1 MDSVSGAGYGPAGSA
16 NAGQTSAQPSAA
28 YSLAARVAIARDDTF
43 SPAPAKQINPQID
56 LALLARAAIEDEL
69 RKKGGGGGGGGGSI
83 KSYNSTVWV
92 PYSFKLM
99 AQSIDQSRAFF
110 AQIFQQI
117 VNFIPNS
124 LANLSN
130 SVNRAFANLGGR
142 LMSPIATVL
151 SQMQKQANNL
161 LEAMIKTPLNLA
173 VGLGSNVSHL
183 ANMIA
188 NALTQGLRKFIL
200 GKDDKDED
208 LQAMKRNEIYYDED
222 IDFLEKLGDL
232 PTQDTN
238 ASSATQSI
246 KGHIDNVSNQ
256 LTKWATS
263 FTK

>member
-1 MDSVSGAGYGPAGSA
+1 MDSVSGAGYGAAGSA
-16 NAGQTSAQPSAA
+16 NVGQASPQPSAA
-28 YSLAARVAIARDDTF
+28 YSLAAKVAIARDDTF
-43 SPAPAKQINPQID
+43 NPAPKATVNPQID
-56 LALLARAAIEDEL
+56 PAILARAAIEDEL
-69 RKKGGGGGGGGGSI
+69 RKKGGGGGGGST
-83 KSYNSTVWV
+83 KSYNPTLWV

-117 VNFIPNS
+117 VNFIPNT
-124 LANLSN
+124 LTNFSN
-130 SVNRAFANLGGR
+130 GVNRAFANLGGR
-142 LMSPIATVL
+142 LANPIITLL
-151 SQMQKQANNL
+151 SQMQKQANSL

-208 LQAMKRNEIYYDED
+208 LQAMKRNEIYHNED

-232 PTQDTN
+232 PTQDTD

-246 KGHIDNVSNQ
+246 KGHIDNLSNQ
-256 LTKWATS
+256 LTKWAAS
-263 FTK
+263 FTKK